1 MNNNAIRFRSS
12 CIKTLSAVESQPER
26 SHQHEFNGV
35 RELKELLGMTGFQRN
50 AIFSIRGMGI
60 QSDATV
66 TWYDA
71 REAHP
76 TRSEHRLYFYSNNVM
91 DRARE
96 GDNIVIGFDTSDNLH
111 IVLIKNGTVDHEGFI
126 SGWRSN

>member
-1 MNNNAIRFRSS
+1 MNNNTIRFRSS
-12 CIKTLSAVESQPER
+12 CIKTLSAVESQPET

-35 RELKELLGMTGFQRN
+35 KELKELLGMVGFKRE
-50 AIFSIRGMGI
+50 AIFSIRGSGI
-60 QSDATV
+60 ESIATV

-76 TRSEHRLYFYSNNVM
+76 RRSEHRLYFYNNIVM
-91 DRARE
+91 AKAEE

-111 IVLIKNGTVDHEGFI
+111 IVLIKNGSHGHEGYI
-126 SGWRSN
+126 KGWRRN